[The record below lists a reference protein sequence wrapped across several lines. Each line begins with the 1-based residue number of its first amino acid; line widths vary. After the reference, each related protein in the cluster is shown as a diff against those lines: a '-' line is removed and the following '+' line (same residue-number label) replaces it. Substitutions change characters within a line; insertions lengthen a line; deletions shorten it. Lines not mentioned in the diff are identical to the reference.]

1 MIQPIPITA
10 IIVDDEQDSRETL
23 KRFTQKYCPQVTIL
37 AECSDIEE
45 AKIAILKHKPQL
57 VFLDIEMPRGNA
69 FDLLEQWGEIDFEI
83 IFITAFSQYAV
94 QAFTLSAA
102 HYLLKP
108 LDIEELEKAVIAVG
122 EQIQEKQKVNR
133 AEILLQNIAAIH
145 NQNRKLVLPLM
156 EGLEI
161 VKMSEILYC
170 EADDNF
176 TKFYFTDGRKLMIC
190 RNLKFYESALDSFGF
205 FRIHR
210 SHIINLEY
218 IKRYVKGK
226 GGSVIMEDGKEILV
240 ANTKKGELIKRLRAS

>member
-1 MIQPIPITA
+1 MNKMQEITA
-10 IIVDDEQDSRETL
+10 IIVDDEQDSRTTL
-23 KRFTQKYCPQVTIL
+23 RKYCAKYCPYVNIQ
-37 AECSDIEE
+37 AECKNNEE
-45 AKIAILKHKPQL
+45 AQIAILKFKPQL

-69 FDLLEQWGEIDFEI
+69 FDLLEQIENIEFEI
-83 IFITAFSQYAV
+83 IFITAFSQYAI
-94 QAFTLSAA
+94 QAFNLSAS

-108 LDIEELEKAVIAVG
+108 LSIEELVDAVHTVRDEIYNKQ
-122 EQIQEKQKVNR
+122 QINK

-161 VKMSEILYC
+161 VRMSDVLYC

-176 TKFYFTDGRKLMIC
+176 THFYLTDGRKLMIC
-190 RNLKFYESALDSFGF
+190 RNLKFYESSLDPFGF

-218 IKRYVKGK
+218 IKRYIKGK
-226 GGSVIMEDGKEILV
+226 GGSVVMENGEEIIV
-240 ANTKKGELIKRLRAS
+240 SNSKKSELIQRLRGH

>member
-1 MIQPIPITA
+1 MDKPIEITA

-23 KRFTQKYCPQVTIL
+23 RRFTNKYCPQVSIL
-37 AECSDIEE
+37 ADCENITE
-45 AKIAILKHKPQL
+45 ARSAILKHKPQL

-94 QAFTLSAA
+94 QAFALSAS

-108 LDIEELEKAVIAVG
+108 LDIEELEKAVNAVG
-122 EQIQEKQKVNR
+122 QQLQAQKKVNR
-133 AEILLQNIAAIH
+133 AEILLQNIAAMH

-161 VKMSEILYC
+161 VKMSEIVSC
-170 EADDNF
+170 EAEDNF
-176 TKFYFTDGRKLMIC
+176 TIFYFIDGRKLMIC
-190 RNLKFYESALDSFGF
+190 RSLKFYESALDPFGF

-210 SHIINLEY
+210 SHIINLDY

-226 GGSVIMEDGKEILV
+226 GGSVIMENGKEIQV
-240 ANTKKGELIKRLRAS
+240 ANTKKSELIQRLRAS

>member
-1 MIQPIPITA
+1 MDKPIEITA
-10 IIVDDEQDSRETL
+10 VIVDDEQDSRETL
-23 KRFTQKYCPQVTIL
+23 RRFTNKYCPQVSIL
-37 AECSDIEE
+37 ADCENIEE
-45 AKIAILKHKPQL
+45 ARTAILKHNPQL

-94 QAFTLSAA
+94 QAFTLSAS

-108 LDIEELEKAVIAVG
+108 LDIEELEKAVEAVS
-122 EQIQEKQKVNR
+122 KQLQAQKKINR

-161 VKMSEILYC
+161 VKMSEIVCC
-170 EADDNF
+170 EAEDNF
-176 TKFYFTDGRKLMIC
+176 TIFYFADGRKLMIC
-190 RNLKFYESALDSFGF
+190 RSLKFYESALDSFGF

-226 GGSVIMEDGKEILV
+226 GGSVIMENGKEIQV
-240 ANTKKGELIKRLRAS
+240 ANTKKSELIQRLRAS

>member
-1 MIQPIPITA
+1 MEKPIEITA

-23 KRFTQKYCPQVTIL
+23 RRFCNKYCPQVKIL
-37 AECSDIEE
+37 NDSSDIEE
-45 AKIAILKHKPQL
+45 ARIAILKHKPQL

-108 LDIEELEKAVIAVG
+108 LDIEELEKAVNSVS
-122 EQIQEKQKVNR
+122 ENIQKKQKINR
-133 AEILLQNIAAIH
+133 AQILLQNISAIH
-145 NQNRKLVLPLM
+145 NQNRKLVLPMM

-161 VKMSEILYC
+161 VKMSKIIYC
-170 EADDNF
+170 EAEDNF
-176 TKFYFTDGRKLMIC
+176 TIFHFTDGRKLMIC
-190 RNLKFYESALDSFGF
+190 RNLKFYESALDPFGF

-210 SHIINLEY
+210 SFIINLEY

-226 GGSVIMEDGKEILV
+226 GGSVVMENGKEILV
-240 ANTKKGELIKRLRAS
+240 ASSKKGDLIQRLRSS